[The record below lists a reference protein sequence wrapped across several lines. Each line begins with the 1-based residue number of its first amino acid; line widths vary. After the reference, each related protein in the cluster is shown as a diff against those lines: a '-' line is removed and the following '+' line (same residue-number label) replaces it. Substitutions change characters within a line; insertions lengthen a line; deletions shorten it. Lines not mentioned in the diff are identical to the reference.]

1 MENELDQLH
10 KRMEELHIR
19 TDMNI
24 KGRLIEELEHI
35 PNVVENIQSLPQLN
49 DKIDKVHLKF
59 DALEDRL
66 VNIDKRVYSL
76 MTSNDKLDV
85 SFTNIENSFEDFKA
99 IIMDY
104 GDKFKRIEDRLKLFA
119 SRDLFES

>member
-10 KRMEELHIR
+10 IRMEELHAR

-35 PNVVENIQSLPQLN
+35 PNVVENISSMPMLN

-59 DALEDRL
+59 DALEERI

-76 MTSNDKLDV
+76 MASNDKLDL
-85 SFTNIENSFEDFKA
+85 SFINIWRFINTTRQSGQ
-99 IIMDY
+99 IRPIV
-104 GDKFKRIEDRLKLFA
+104 IN
-119 SRDLFES
+119 